1 MHWQQELHQSGCVF
15 KFFLGALVA
24 SRVCASAHLQQ
35 ENVKETLWWMQ
46 RRDQKARARSR
57 ASWQNMITCGVLVLA
72 IFGAEFSWAP
82 NLASRFQQTGD
93 PEEVQDEITKQ
104 YLEFSTEELQR
115 CPAPEE
121 GKPVKH
127 KLNEA
132 DAFAAQFSVWSWVD
146 LQTRSAG
153 VAPSVPVVAEQR
165 TFGFSETQSGIWG

>member
-1 MHWQQELHQSGCVF
+1 
-15 KFFLGALVA
+15 
-24 SRVCASAHLQQ
+24 
-35 ENVKETLWWMQ
+35 MQ

-57 ASWQNMITCGVLVLA
+57 ASWQNMIICGVLVLA

-104 YLEFSTEELQR
+104 YLELSTEELQR

-132 DAFAAQFSVWSWVD
+132 DAFATQFSVWSWVD

-153 VAPSVPVVAEQR
+153 VAPSVPVVAEQWN
-165 TFGFSETQSGIWG
+165 FGFSETQSGIWG